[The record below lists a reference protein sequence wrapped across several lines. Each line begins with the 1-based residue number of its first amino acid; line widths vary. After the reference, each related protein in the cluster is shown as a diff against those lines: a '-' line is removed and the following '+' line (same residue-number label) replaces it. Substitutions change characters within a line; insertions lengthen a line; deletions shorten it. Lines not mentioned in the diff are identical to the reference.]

1 MSSLVTG
8 AGGFV
13 GQWLIR
19 SLLDRREKVTG
30 FTFGPPSESGILTSA
45 QRNSVDWVEGDIRDK
60 NSIEA
65 AIDRSS
71 PDAIYHLAGIT
82 FVPQAGADP
91 TTTYEVNTLGS
102 AKLLSAV
109 ARARGAGM
117 SSPRVLI
124 VGSAEQYGA
133 HDRSE
138 FPLRESAAQRPV
150 TVYAASKAAQE
161 TIALQAFSGF
171 GIDVIATRSFNHSG
185 PGQER
190 RFLLP
195 GIVNRIRA
203 LAKSGGNRL
212 PIGNTAVARDFLHV
226 ADVASAYIALVE
238 RGRPGEV
245 YNVSSGKGWSV
256 EELVEL
262 ALRITGVAAKL
273 ERDESL
279 MRQVDVEWLVGDNA
293 RLCAQTGWAPTR
305 GMEDIVRD
313 LWHADS

>member
-19 SLLDRREKVTG
+19 ALLDRREKVTG
-30 FTFGPPSESGILTSA
+30 FTNGPPSESGILNSE
-45 QRNSVDWVEGDIRDK
+45 QRNAVEWVEGDIRDSS
-60 NSIEA
+60 SIET

-91 TTTYEVNTLGS
+91 TTTYEVNTLGV
-102 AKLLSAV
+102 ARLLSAV
-109 ARARGAGM
+109 ARNRGSGM

-138 FPLRESAAQRPV
+138 CPLRETAAQRPV

-195 GIVNRIRA
+195 GIVNRIKS
-203 LAKSGGNRL
+203 LAQGGGNQL
-212 PIGNTAVARDFLHV
+212 PIGNTTVIRDFLHV
-226 ADVASAYIALVE
+226 TDVVAAYIALVE
-238 RGRPGEV
+238 RARPGEV
-245 YNVSSGKGWSV
+245 YNVCSGKGWSV
-256 EELVEL
+256 EDLVEL
-262 ALRITGVAAKL
+262 ALRITGVDAILK
-273 ERDESL
+273 RDESL
-279 MRQVDVEWLVGDNA
+279 VRHVDVEWLVGDNA
-293 RLCAQTGWAPTR
+293 KLRTQTGWTAR
-305 GMEDIVRD
+305 RSLEDIVRD
-313 LWHADS
+313 LWHTDS